1 MPKKYLLLLISFLIG
16 FNSFAQ
22 SELRTQLGEVYYDK
36 NLYKKKYNAPEGS
49 PYLNDEF
56 TAAQIN
62 DISETQFVRFN
73 AYEGKIEAK
82 VSANQVVEL
91 DGSDTY
97 VILLKDGSGKV
108 YETHSY
114 LDSKG
119 QVVYSFFERIKVTEK
134 YTLYMKEEIKYSQA
148 VKAEAYKEAQPAAFK
163 PADSKFFLNDLW
175 KGSDDL
181 VELPQ
186 RPKTFADLFQNQAKS
201 LKNFIKQEKLKL
213 GEREDLVRILDHYF
227 APK

>member
-56 TAAQIN
+56 TSAQIN

-119 QVVYSFFERIKVTEK
+119 QVVYSFFERIKVTER

-148 VKAEAYKEAQPAAFK
+148 VKAEAYKEAQPAAFE

-186 RPKTFADLFQNQAKS
+186 RTKTFTDLFQSQAKS